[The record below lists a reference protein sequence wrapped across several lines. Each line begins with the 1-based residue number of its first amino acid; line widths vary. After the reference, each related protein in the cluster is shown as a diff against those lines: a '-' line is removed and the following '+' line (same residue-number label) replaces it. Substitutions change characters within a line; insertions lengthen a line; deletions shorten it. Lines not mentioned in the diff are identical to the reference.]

1 MQVLITG
8 AGGQLGKEWVHFCT
22 NSAIVFS
29 AFDSKALDITKRQ
42 ELERVIEETSPDV
55 IINCAAYTKVD
66 QAEDEEDRA
75 EDINSIAVGTLARIC
90 SEKNIKLVHYS
101 TDYVFSGSKSDQDK
115 YPEGYDEEAP
125 ASPQNAYGR
134 TKYNGEIVI
143 GASGCEHLIL
153 RVSWLCGLHGN
164 NFVKTMLRLAHEREE
179 LSVVNDQLGCP
190 AFTKD
195 VVAQT
200 KELLE
205 AGEFGVFH
213 LGSKGIISWY
223 DFAKEIFAL
232 KQVDIIVN
240 PVSSDSF
247 PTKAK
252 RPSFSKL
259 STKKI
264 STIPSVKI
272 LGWKESLRE
281 LISEIDR

>member
-8 AGGQLGKEWVHFCT
+8 AGGQMGKEWEYFCT
-22 NSAIVFS
+22 NSGIVFH
-29 AFDSKALDITKRQ
+29 AFDSKALDVTKRE
-42 ELERVIEETSPDV
+42 ELERITEETSPDV

-66 QAEDEEDRA
+66 QAEDEEGRA
-75 EDINSIAVGTLARIC
+75 EEINSIAVATLARIC
-90 SEKNIKLVHYS
+90 ADKNIKLVHYS
-101 TDYVFSGSKSDQDK
+101 TDYVFSGSESDRDK

-134 TKYNGEIVI
+134 TKYNGEMAIVE
-143 GASGCEHLIL
+143 SGCEYLIL

-164 NFVKTMLRLAHEREE
+164 NFVKTMLRLAQEREE

-200 KELLE
+200 KALLE
-205 AGEFGVFH
+205 VGEFGVFH

-232 KQVDIIVN
+232 KQIDIIVN

>member
-22 NSAIVFS
+22 NSGIVFN
-29 AFDSKALDITKRQ
+29 AFDSKSLDITKRQ
-42 ELERVIEETSPDV
+42 ELERIVEETSPDV
-55 IINCAAYTKVD
+55 IINCAAYTEVD
-66 QAEDEEDRA
+66 QAEDEEGRA
-75 EDINSIAVGTLARIC
+75 EEINSIAVGTLARIC

-101 TDYVFSGSKSDQDK
+101 TDYVFSGSKSDRDK
-115 YPEGYDEEAP
+115 YPEGYDEESP
-125 ASPQNAYGR
+125 ASPKNAYGR
-134 TKYNGEIVI
+134 TKHNGEMAIV
-143 GASGCEHLIL
+143 ASGCEHLIL

-164 NFVKTMLRLAHEREE
+164 NFVKTMLRLAQGREE
-179 LSVVNDQLGCP
+179 LSVVNDQVGCP

-200 KELLE
+200 KALLE
-205 AGEFGVFH
+205 VGELGVFH

-232 KQVDIIVN
+232 KQIDIKVN

-272 LGWKESLRE
+272 LGWNESLRE